1 MIRESMLPCGVRLLT
16 EAMPH
21 VRSAT
26 IGIFADVGSAAE
38 PPERRGISH
47 LLEHMLF
54 KGTSRRS
61 ARRIAE
67 EMDAVGGNLN
77 AATDKELTVFY
88 AHVIDRHLPLAIDV
102 LADMF
107 LHSTLDA
114 TELRKERD
122 VVIEEIKMYDD
133 SPDDVVNDL
142 FARTLWHGAHLG
154 DPVIGFAETVARIE
168 RETLADWHRTRYVPG
183 TVTIA
188 AAGNLDHDG
197 LAAACAAAF
206 AGFAGAGS
214 APSPE
219 MPAFVPTVTITHD
232 DTEQAYVMLG
242 MPGLSMRDER
252 RYTLSV
258 LDTILGGGMSS
269 RLFQEVREERGLAY
283 EVSSFQQ
290 AYRAAG
296 LFGVSAGTS
305 PERVQECID
314 VIVEELDRFAA
325 DGATEEEVT
334 RAREHLKGNMTL
346 VLESTSSRMSRLA
359 RNAIVHGRQISA
371 EEVETRF
378 DAVDRDAVN
387 TLARE
392 LLAPAQRGLCVLG
405 PLDPDGVRLSGT
417 TAA

>member
-1 MIRESMLPCGVRLLT
+1 MIRESTLPCGVRLLT
-16 EAMPH
+16 EAMPS

-54 KGTSRRS
+54 KGTTRRT

-88 AHVIDRHLPLAIDV
+88 AHVIDRHLPLAVDV
-102 LADMF
+102 LSDMF

-114 TELRKERD
+114 AELRKERD
-122 VVIEEIKMYDD
+122 VVIEEIRMYDD
-133 SPDDVVNDL
+133 SPDEVVNDL
-142 FARTLWHGAHLG
+142 FARTLWRGAHLG
-154 DPVIGFAETVARIE
+154 DPVIGFAETVAGIE
-168 RETLADWHRTRYVPG
+168 RETLAGWHRSRYVPG

-188 AAGNLDHDG
+188 AAGNLDHDT
-197 LAAACAAAF
+197 LAAACADAF
-206 AGFAGAGS
+206 AGFSGGGI
-214 APSPE
+214 APAPESPT
-219 MPAFVPTVTITHD
+219 FVPTVTITRD

-314 VIVEELDRFAA
+314 VIVDQLDRFAA
-325 DGATEEEVT
+325 GGATDDEVE

-371 EEVETRF
+371 EEVEARF

-387 TLARE
+387 ALARD
-392 LLAPAQRGLCVLG
+392 LLAPEQRGLCVLG
-405 PLDPDGVRLSGT
+405 PLDPGDVRLRGS

>member
-1 MIRESMLPCGVRLLT
+1 MIRESVLPCGVRLLT
-16 EAMPH
+16 EVMPH

-26 IGIFADVGSAAE
+26 VGIFADVGSAAE

-54 KGTSRRS
+54 KGTTRRT

-114 TELRKERD
+114 GELRKERD
-122 VVIEEIKMYDD
+122 VVIEEIRMYDD
-133 SPDDVVNDL
+133 SPDEVVNDL
-142 FARTLWHGAHLG
+142 FARTLWRGAHLG
-154 DPVIGFAETVARIE
+154 DPVIGFAETVAGIE
-168 RETLADWHRTRYVPG
+168 RETLADWHRSRYVPG

-188 AAGNLDHDG
+188 AAGNLDHDT
-197 LAAACAAAF
+197 LAAACADAF

-214 APSPE
+214 APPPE
-219 MPAFVPTVTITHD
+219 RPAFVPTVTVTRD

-290 AYRAAG
+290 AYREAG

-314 VIVEELDRFAA
+314 VIVDQLDRFAA
-325 DGATEEEVT
+325 GGATDDEVT

-371 EEVETRF
+371 EEVESRF
-378 DAVDRDAVN
+378 DAVDREAVN
-387 TLARE
+387 ALARE
-392 LLAPAQRGLCVLG
+392 LFAPAQRGLCVLG
-405 PLDPDGVRLSGT
+405 PLDPDRVRLRGS

>member
-1 MIRESMLPCGVRLLT
+1 MMRESALPCGVRLLT
-16 EAMPH
+16 ESMPQ
-21 VRSAT
+21 VRST
-26 IGIFADVGSAAE
+26 TVGIFADIGSAAE
-38 PPERRGISH
+38 PRERRGISH

-54 KGTSRRS
+54 KGTARRS
-61 ARRIAE
+61 AREIAE
-67 EMDAVGGNLN
+67 VMDAVGGNLN
-77 AATDKELTVFY
+77 AATDKESTVFY

-114 TELRKERD
+114 ADLRKERD
-122 VVIEEIKMYDD
+122 VVLEEIKMYDD

-142 FARTLWHGAHLG
+142 FARTLWRGAHLG
-154 DPVIGFAETVARIE
+154 DPVIGYAETVASIDRDA
-168 RETLADWHRTRYVPG
+168 LVAWHRSRYVPG

-188 AAGNLDHDG
+188 AAGNLDHDA
-197 LAAACAAAF
+197 LAATCADAF
-206 AGFAGAGS
+206 AGFSGAGGP
-214 APSPE
+214 PSPE
-219 MPAFVPTVTITHD
+219 MPSFVPAVTITHD
-232 DTEQAYVMLG
+232 DTEQAYVLLG

-290 AYRAAG
+290 SYRAAG

-314 VIVEELDRFAA
+314 VIVEQLDRFAE
-325 DGATEEEVT
+325 DGATEDEMT

-359 RNAIVHGRQISA
+359 RNAIVHGRQIST
-371 EEVETRF
+371 EEVEARF

-387 TLARE
+387 ALARE
-392 LLAPAQRGLCVLG
+392 LLAPLQRGLCVLG
-405 PLDPDGVRLSGT
+405 PLDPDRVRLRGSN
-417 TAA
+417 AA

>member
-1 MIRESMLPCGVRLLT
+1 MIRESTLPCGVRLLT
-16 EAMPH
+16 EVMPH

-61 ARRIAE
+61 ARTIA
-67 EMDAVGGNLN
+67 GNLN

-88 AHVIDRHLPLAIDV
+88 AHVIDRHLPLAVDV

-114 TELRKERD
+114 AELRKERD

-133 SPDDVVNDL
+133 SPDEVVNDL
-142 FARTLWHGAHLG
+142 FARTLWRGAHLG
-154 DPVIGFAETVARIE
+154 DPVIGFAETVAGIE
-168 RETLADWHRTRYVPG
+168 RETLADWHRSRYVPG

-188 AAGNLDHDG
+188 AAGNLDHDT
-197 LAAACAAAF
+197 LAAACSDAF
-206 AGFAGAGS
+206 AGFGGNGN
-214 APSPE
+214 APAPE
-219 MPAFVPTVTITHD
+219 QPSFVPTVAVTRD

-314 VIVEELDRFAA
+314 VIVDQLDRFAA

-371 EEVETRF
+371 EEVESRF

-387 TLARE
+387 ALARE
-392 LLAPAQRGLCVLG
+392 LFAPAQRGLCVLG
-405 PLDPDGVRLSGT
+405 PLDPDRVRLRGS

>member
-1 MIRESMLPCGVRLLT
+1 MIRESVLPCGVRLLT

-54 KGTSRRS
+54 KGTTRRS

-88 AHVIDRHLPLAIDV
+88 AHVIDRHLPLAVDV
-102 LADMF
+102 LSDMF

-114 TELRKERD
+114 AELRKERD

-133 SPDDVVNDL
+133 SPDEVVNDL
-142 FARTLWHGAHLG
+142 FARTLWRGAHLG
-154 DPVIGFAETVARIE
+154 DPVIGYAETVAGIE

-188 AAGNLDHDG
+188 AAGNLDHDT

-206 AGFAGAGS
+206 DGFAGSGT
-214 APSPE
+214 APVAE
-219 MPAFVPTVTITHD
+219 APAFVPTVTVTHD

-242 MPGLSMRDER
+242 MPGISMRDER

-283 EVSSFQQ
+283 EISSFQQ

-314 VIVEELDRFAA
+314 VIVDQLDRFAT
-325 DGATEEEVT
+325 DGATDDEVV

-371 EEVETRF
+371 EEVEGRF
-378 DAVDRDAVN
+378 DAVDREAVN
-387 TLARE
+387 ALARE

-405 PLDPDGVRLSGT
+405 PLDPDRVRLRGFT
-417 TAA
+417 EA